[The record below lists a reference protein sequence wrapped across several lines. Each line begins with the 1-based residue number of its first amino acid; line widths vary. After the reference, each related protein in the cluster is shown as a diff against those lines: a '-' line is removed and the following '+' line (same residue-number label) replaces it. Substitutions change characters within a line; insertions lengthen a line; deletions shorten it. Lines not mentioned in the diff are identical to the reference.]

1 MSSAFA
7 PGHQTDT
14 YNHHLYSDMTLKIPT
29 TLKTVFGSRAVVII
43 SVLAVLFLAIL
54 TAIPFAVKHGATSWL
69 LKNGMSEAHIENVD
83 INPFAGTFAIEG
95 VQLHARSGEKSS
107 LGRFSVNLAM
117 TDLVKKHIRIQSF
130 DMDGLNLVVD
140 QGEKMTIGGLVLPEG
155 EATAEETAPVEATEA
170 PEKPWLI
177 GIDALSINDTSVA
190 LSIPKLA
197 LRLDLTEVSLTDL
210 YAWQPEQEALL
221 EVKGAVSQSPL
232 LMSLDLTPFASAP
245 AIRGGIQLQELS
257 LNRFAR
263 MAEPHI
269 TALRGDLTIDTRI
282 DVTHDPR
289 SGTTFSQI
297 GTLSVGNLGGI
308 MEEQG
313 IDLSTFD
320 ISWLGDLWASVDNEG
335 TLTDLRTMGRLANNR
350 LDVTLQE
357 IDLQVRHEG
366 VVWDGEMRLQP
377 QLDDG
382 LSLRGNLSLKYA
394 STTDAANGT
403 PISSLSNLFVYDL
416 KAKGLKRIRTPHISV
431 KGLKAL
437 PPLAG
442 IGSIDLTGIALDD
455 LSSLRAET
463 FIIGDVTTTIE
474 RDADGNLSPLKNL
487 EALAKYQTTETSPEP
502 SEAGPLPAS
511 PEESATPSFTFK
523 VGTFRIK
530 GDELILFTDHSV
542 TPAFKK
548 SINLKRFEL
557 LGIDSSAPEKDVPLT
572 LEAEL
577 GSYETIFVNGT
588 VRPFDPGITANLD
601 ASITNINLAPLSPY
615 SSQAIG
621 YLTETG
627 TFTIE
632 SKLNIKQGVL
642 DTTNKL
648 ILHKLELVPDDEGS
662 MDRLMKTLTMPLDYA
677 FSILEDSN
685 ETITLD
691 IPVEGD
697 IHNPDISLDS
707 IIQIAMTKAITTAS
721 VSYLSYMLQPY
732 GAVLMVAESAGE
744 FITQIHLDPVSF
756 DVGAIEPNQAGRD
769 YLKMVAGLMKKKEV
783 LKLTVCANAVTED
796 IVVDVP
802 PEDEPQKATNETAV
816 PAPDEQ
822 IAPVKV
828 DKALYLALARQ
839 RAEAIRDI
847 LLEDGINPR
856 RIILC
861 HPHFTVSE
869 QKKPEALLT
878 L

>member
-1 MSSAFA
+1 
-7 PGHQTDT
+7 
-14 YNHHLYSDMTLKIPT
+14 MTVKIPT
-29 TLKTVFGSRAVVII
+29 TLNAFLGSRAAIII
-43 SVLAVLFLAIL
+43 SGLAVLFLAIL

-69 LKNGMSEAHIENVD
+69 LKNGMSEAHIDNVD

-95 VQLHARSGEKSS
+95 LQLHARSGETSS
-107 LGRFSVNLAM
+107 LDRLAVNIAM
-117 TDLVKKHIRIQSF
+117 TGFIKKHVGIESLHLE
-130 DMDGLNLVVD
+130 GLNVVVD
-140 QGEKMTIGGLVLPEG
+140 LGDKLTIGGLVLPEG
-155 EATAEETAPVEATEA
+155 ETTAEEAAPTKAEKA
-170 PEKPWLI
+170 PENPWLI

-197 LRLDLTEVSLTDL
+197 LRMDLDEVSLTSL
-210 YAWQPEQEALL
+210 HAWTPEQEALL
-221 EVKGAVSQSPL
+221 EIKGAVNQSPL
-232 LMSLDLTPFASAP
+232 LMSLDLTPFALVP
-245 AIRGGIQLQELS
+245 AIRGGIQLQKFS
-257 LNRFAR
+257 LNRFDR

-269 TALRGDLTIDTRI
+269 TALRGEVSVDTRI
-282 DVTHDPR
+282 DVTHDPKR
-289 SGTTFSQI
+289 GTTFSQI

-308 MEEQG
+308 MEAQG
-313 IDLSTFD
+313 VDLNTFD
-320 ISWLGDLWASVDNEG
+320 ITWLGDIWASVDANG
-335 TLTDLRTMGRLANNR
+335 ALTDLRTMGRLANTR
-350 LDVTLQE
+350 LDTVLKDRE
-357 IDLQVRHEG
+357 LQVHHEG
-366 VVWDGEMRLQP
+366 LIWDGEMRFQP

-382 LSLRGNLSLKYA
+382 LTVRGNLSLKNA
-394 STTDAANGT
+394 SSTDTASGNT
-403 PISSLSNLFVYDL
+403 LTSLSNLFVYDI
-416 KAKGLKRIRTPHISV
+416 KARGLTKIRTPHIAL
-431 KGLKAL
+431 KGLKAM

-442 IGSIDLTGIALDD
+442 IGSIDLTGIALEN
-455 LSSLRAET
+455 LSTLRAET

-474 RDADGNLSPLKNL
+474 RDADGTLSPLKNL
-487 EALAKYQTTETSPEP
+487 EALAKYQTAEPAPEP
-502 SEAGPLPAS
+502 SEAAPLPAAPAP
-511 PEESATPSFTFK
+511 PEESAQPSFTFK
-523 VGTFRIK
+523 IGTFRIK

-548 SINLKRFEL
+548 NINLKRFEL

-577 GSYETIFVNGT
+577 GTYETIFVNGT

-615 SSQAIG
+615 SSQALG

-632 SKLNIKQGVL
+632 SKVKINAGVL

-697 IHNPDISLDS
+697 INNPDVSLDS

-744 FITQIHLDPVSF
+744 FITQIRLDPVFF
-756 DVGAIEPNQAGRD
+756 DVGAVEPNQAGLD

-796 IVVDVP
+796 IVVEVP
-802 PEDEPQKATNETAV
+802 PEDETQKATNETAP
-816 PAPDEQ
+816 PAQDE
-822 IAPVKV
+822 ITAPVKV

-847 LLEDGINPR
+847 LLEDGINAR

-869 QKKPEALLT
+869 QKKPQALLT

>member
-1 MSSAFA
+1 
-7 PGHQTDT
+7 
-14 YNHHLYSDMTLKIPT
+14 MTLKLPSV
-29 TLKTVFGSRAVVII
+29 LKSFFGSRPVVII
-43 SVLAVLFLAIL
+43 SVLTALFLAIL
-54 TAIPFAVKHGATSWL
+54 TAIPFAVKHSVTSWL
-69 LKNGMSEAHIENVD
+69 LKNGMSEAHIDNVD

-107 LGRFSVNLAM
+107 LGRFAVNLAM
-117 TDLVKKHIRIQSF
+117 TGFVKKHVRIESLDLQ
-130 DMDGLNLVVD
+130 GLNLVVD
-140 QGEKMTIGGLVLPEG
+140 QSEKITIGGLVLPES
-155 EATAEETAPVEATEA
+155 EDTAEEAAPVETEQA

-197 LRLDLTEVSLTDL
+197 LRLDLDDVSLTNL
-210 YAWQPEQEALL
+210 HGWNPEQEALL
-221 EVKGAVSQSPL
+221 EIKGAVSQSPL
-232 LMSLDLTPFASAP
+232 LISLDLTPFALAP
-245 AIRGGIQLQELS
+245 AIRGGIQLQKFS
-257 LNRFAR
+257 LNRFDR
-263 MAEPHI
+263 MAEPYI

-282 DVTHDPR
+282 DITHDPLI
-289 SGTTFSQI
+289 GTTFSQI
-297 GTLSVGNLGGI
+297 GTLSVVNLGGS

-313 IDLSTFD
+313 VDLNAFD
-320 ISWLGDLWASVDNEG
+320 ISWLGDLWASVDTEG
-335 TLTDLRTMGRLANNR
+335 TLTDLRTLGRLANNR
-350 LDVTLQE
+350 LDVTLPE
-357 IDLQVRHEG
+357 IELQVRHEG
-366 VVWDGEMRLQP
+366 VVWDGEVRLQP

-382 LSLRGNLSLKYA
+382 LALRGNLSLKNA
-394 STTDAANGT
+394 STADAADGT
-403 PISSLSNLFVYDL
+403 PLSSLSNLFVYDL
-416 KAKGLKRIRTPHISV
+416 KAKGLKNVRTPHISV

-442 IGSIDLTGIALDD
+442 IGSIDLTGIVLED
-455 LSSLRAET
+455 LTTLRAET

-474 RDADGNLSPLKNL
+474 RDASGNLSPLKNL
-487 EALAKYQTTETSPEP
+487 EALAKYQASETVTEP
-502 SEAGPLPAS
+502 SKAAPLPATPPP
-511 PEESATPSFTFK
+511 PEESAMPPFTFK
-523 VGTFRIK
+523 IGTFRIK
-530 GDELILFTDHSV
+530 GDELILFSDHSV

-548 SINLKRFEL
+548 NINLKRFEL

-577 GSYETIFVNGT
+577 GTYETIFVNGT

-615 SSQAIG
+615 SSQALG

-632 SKLNIKQGVL
+632 SKLKINSGVL

-648 ILHKLELVPDDEGS
+648 IIHKLELVPDDEGS

-697 IHNPDISLDS
+697 INNPDISLDS

-744 FITQIHLDPVSF
+744 FITQIHLDPVLF
-756 DVGAIEPNQAGRD
+756 DVGAIEPNQAGLD

-783 LKLTVCANAVTED
+783 LKLTVCANAVTDD
-796 IVVDVP
+796 IVAEVP
-802 PEDEPQKATNETAV
+802 PEDENQKATKETVA
-816 PAPDEQ
+816 PAPGEV
-822 IAPVKV
+822 APPVKV

-847 LLEDGINPR
+847 LLEDGINAR

-861 HPHFTVSE
+861 HPHFSVSE
-869 QKKPEALLT
+869 QKRPEALLT